1 MGRIKCIISYDGTGF
16 SGYQIQPNGRTVQEE
31 IEKALTKVHKG
42 DFVRVVASGRTDA
55 GVHAKGQVI
64 HFDSDI
70 KMPEINWKKALNA
83 LLPDDVQVI
92 KAAKVNDTFHSR
104 YDVKEKE
111 YRYFVL
117 NAEDNDVFQ
126 RHFCWRKSGEIDI
139 EAIQKACAMLEGRHD
154 FSSFCS
160 AKTDLQGDKIRSIYH
175 ASCHREGEMIV
186 FSFKGS
192 GFLYNMVRIL
202 VGTLLEIGKGK
213 RTPASI
219 PEIIAAEDRIAAG
232 ETAPPQGL
240 FLWNVT
246 YLETDKNPLQNNGS

>member
-1 MGRIKCIISYDGTGF
+1 MGRIKCVISYDGTNF

-31 IEKALTKVHKG
+31 IEKALGKMHKG
-42 DFVRVVASGRTDA
+42 KLVRVVASGRTDA

-64 HFDSDI
+64 HFDTDI
-70 KMPEINWKKALNA
+70 QMPEANWKKALNA
-83 LLPDDVQVI
+83 LLPDDVQVTQTV
-92 KAAKVNDTFHSR
+92 KVHDTFHSR
-104 YDVKEKE
+104 YDVREKE

-126 RHFCWRKSGEIDI
+126 RHFCWRNRGEIDV
-139 EAIQKACAMLEGRHD
+139 EAMQKACALLEGRHD

-160 AKTDLQGDKIRSIYH
+160 AKTDLQGDKIRTIYQ
-175 ASCHREGEMIV
+175 ATCHREGDMIV

-213 RTPASI
+213 RSAGSI
-219 PEIIAAEDRIAAG
+219 PEVIAAEDRKEAG

-246 YLETDKNPLQNNGS
+246 YRDDQ

>member
-1 MGRIKCIISYDGTGF
+1 MGRIKCTISYDGTGF

-31 IEKALTKVHKG
+31 IEKALMKVHKG

-70 KMPEINWKKALNA
+70 QMPEPNWKKALNA
-83 LLPDDVQVI
+83 LLPDDVRVI
-92 KAAKVNDTFHSR
+92 KAEKVKDAFHSR

-117 NAEDNDVFQ
+117 NAEENDVFQ
-126 RHFCWRKSGEIDI
+126 RHFCWRRNGEFDI
-139 EAIQKACAMLEGRHD
+139 EAIQKACAQLEGRHD

-160 AKTDLQGDKIRSIYH
+160 AKTDLQGDKIRTIYQ
-175 ASCHREGEMIV
+175 AGCHRDGNMII

-213 RTPASI
+213 SPASSI
-219 PEIIAAEDRIAAG
+219 PQVIAAEDRKAAG

-246 YLETDKNPLQNNGS
+246 YSESEKNPL